1 MGTTSRTSSSKA
13 SRASRPGG
21 RLHRVSVK
29 VGRDGDGERDVAVAA
44 ASVSP
49 APPLRERGMRRRGGL
64 RALRRLRQRDRHV
77 AGHLRRDGRG
87 PARHLRGD
95 SAPGTHFLRQAALEE
110 PGAWRSSA
118 RDEKKRIEKH
128 TNANGVFFFSHVVQS
143 AAGPSLTSLPRTR
156 EHRNLETLTDTRRRT
171 ALLLFPALTG
181 RGPTRR
187 SGG

>member
-49 APPLRERGMRRRGGL
+49 APSPRERGMRRRGGL

-87 PARHLRGD
+87 PARHLRLD
-95 SAPGTHFLRQAALEE
+95 SAPGTHFLRQAAPEE

-128 TNANGVFFFSHVVQS
+128 TNANGVFSTSFK
-143 AAGPSLTSLPRTR
+143 APPLTSLPRTR
-156 EHRNLETLTDTRRRT
+156 EHRKLETLTDARRRT
-171 ALLLFPALTG
+171 ALPLFPALTG